1 MGTIRTEIKI
11 RGYHLDMFRHVNN
24 ARYLELLEEGR
35 WAFFDGNPQ
44 FFHRLKDVMFFVVN
58 ININYRAA
66 ATLGDVLEIRTA
78 VSKIGNTSGVM
89 HQEIFNRDSG
99 KLIVDADVTFV
110 MADAKTQK
118 PLPLRELLQD
128 VLDELMP

>member
-1 MGTIRTEIKI
+1 MSTVATEVKI

-44 FFHRLKDVMFFVVN
+44 FFYRLKDVTFFVVN

-66 ATLGDVLEIRTA
+66 ATLGDVLEIRTGI
-78 VSKIGNTSGVM
+78 SKIGNTSGVL
-89 HQEIFNRDSG
+89 HQEIHDKDTGR
-99 KLIVDADVTFV
+99 LIVDADVTFV
-110 MADAKTQK
+110 MADAKSQK

-128 VLDELMP
+128 VLDGLLP